1 MPSETA
7 RRNQATPMKEAIE
20 SFLKSFDLKKQFNET
35 YLVAFWEKIMGKYIA
50 SRTREISVKNRTL
63 FLKIDSAPLRQELFM
78 AKSKMI
84 DMLNQ
89 EAGDKIVDEVV
100 FL

>member
-20 SFLKSFDLKKQFNET
+20 AFLKTFDLKKQFNET

-50 SRTREISVKNRTL
+50 SRTRKIYVQNRTL
-63 FLKIDSAPLRQELFM
+63 FLKIESAPLRQELFM
-78 AKSKMI
+78 AKTKMI

>member
-1 MPSETA
+1 
-7 RRNQATPMKEAIE
+7 MKEAIE
-20 SFLKSFDLKKQFNET
+20 TFLKSFDLKKQFNET

-50 SRTREISVKNRTL
+50 SRTREIYVQNRTL
-63 FLKIDSAPLRQELFM
+63 YLKIESGPLRQELFM
-78 AKSKMI
+78 ARKKMI

-89 EAGDKIVDEVV
+89 EAGDKVVDEVV